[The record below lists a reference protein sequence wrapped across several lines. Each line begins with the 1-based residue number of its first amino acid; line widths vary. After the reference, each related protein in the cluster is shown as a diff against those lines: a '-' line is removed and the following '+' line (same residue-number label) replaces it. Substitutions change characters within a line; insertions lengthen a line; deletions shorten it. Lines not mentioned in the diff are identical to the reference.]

1 MKVKNVAEATEQDL
15 SYARDELFSM
25 LEDITDSIEQAESN
39 MQKNIEIHK
48 TSINADFDGLRRY
61 ENAKHDKKWRP
72 AKIAIGIAG
81 VAGFVGL
88 IAAGAITKNPTF
100 FSQGNLITGGL
111 VALASLGFG
120 NYLATFP
127 AFSPKH
133 QQKLENIEQERQ
145 SRLENVE
152 FSEQALHDQKEI
164 EVNKAWMDAVA
175 NELGIDKSPKVLRAV
190 AQMLEEK
197 NAKTL

>member
-100 FSQGNLITGGL
+100 FSRGNLITGGL

-133 QQKLENIEQERQ
+133 QQNLKILSKNDNLDLKMLNLASKHYMTKKKLKLTR
-145 SRLENVE
+145 RG
-152 FSEQALHDQKEI
+152 
-164 EVNKAWMDAVA
+164 WM
-175 NELGIDKSPKVLRAV
+175 L
-190 AQMLEEK
+190 
-197 NAKTL
+197 